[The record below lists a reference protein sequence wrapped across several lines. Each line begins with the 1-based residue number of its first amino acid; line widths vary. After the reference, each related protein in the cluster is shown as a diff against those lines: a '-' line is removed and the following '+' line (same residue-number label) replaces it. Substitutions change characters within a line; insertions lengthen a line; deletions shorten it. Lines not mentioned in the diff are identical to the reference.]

1 MCGSLTPCAVYFS
14 SNYFSTTLATVL
26 YSWTFSV
33 IPGFNELTLSTF
45 VPVNRG
51 NLVLLTQPAGTV
63 AIDLGSYSSYSDM
76 AFITANNFWANL
88 YYPANRRFM
97 INPITSFTSYQY
109 NLAIA
114 HSYASLGNYNL
125 VITLGKTAQT
135 ITQSITITA
144 CNFKIKLN

>member
-1 MCGSLTPCAVYFS
+1 VCGSLTPCAVYFS
-14 SNYFSTTLATVL
+14 SNYFSTTLSTVL

-63 AIDLGSYSSYSDM
+63 AIDLSSYSLYSDM
-76 AFITANNFWANL
+76 VFITANNFWANL
-88 YYPANRRFM
+88 FYPTNRRFM
-97 INPITSFTSYQY
+97 VNPITSFKSYQY

-114 HSYASLGNYNL
+114 HSYASLGSYNL
-125 VITLGKTAQT
+125 VMTLGKTAQT

-144 CNFKIKLN
+144 CNFKIK

>member
-45 VPVNRG
+45 VPVYRG

-63 AIDLGSYSSYSDM
+63 AIDLSFFSSYSDM
-76 AFITANNFWANL
+76 AFITANNVWANL
-88 YYPANRRFM
+88 FYPTNRRFM
-97 INPITSFTSYQY
+97 VNPITSFTSYQY
-109 NLAIA
+109 NLSIA
-114 HSYASLGNYNL
+114 HSYVSLGSFSF
-125 VITLGKTAQT
+125 VMTLGKTAQT
-135 ITQSITITA
+135 ITQSIIITA
-144 CNFKIKLN
+144 CNFLKI